1 MKVAQIVCTYP
12 PYKGGI
18 GNSAREISQLLSN
31 SGHQVTTFTPHYRR
45 TDKQKSNTEQ
55 PGQKT
60 VYLKPWLQ
68 YGNGA
73 FIPGLFFHLGKFD
86 LIYLHYP
93 FFGGAE
99 LVWLY
104 KILHPKTKLIIQY
117 HHDAVSLNPV
127 AKFLSWPSTLTRDSL
142 FKKANKIISA
152 SFDYLNSSLIKNYFQ
167 TEPNKFVEIP
177 FAVDTRRFSAPKE
190 QTSNRCKI
198 LFVGGLDQAHYF
210 KGLEVLL
217 KALSKIDNCSWE
229 LNVVGSGDLLPGYK
243 KLAQDLK
250 LEKRVNFLGRVNDSD
265 LPQIYRDSSFFVLP
279 SINQGEAFGLVL
291 LEAMASGLPV
301 IASNLPGVRGV
312 FNDNQEGLLANP
324 NDVADLSQKIKQL
337 ITNDEQRTKMGQ
349 KARVLAETKYSETYI
364 TQKYSE
370 LLKTI

>member
-1 MKVAQIVCTYP
+1 MRIAQIVCTYP

-18 GNSAREISQLLSN
+18 GNSAREISQLLVN
-31 SGHQVTTFTPHYRR
+31 SGHQVTTFTPCYHRA
-45 TDKQKSNTEQ
+45 DKQKLNTER

-60 VYLKPWLQ
+60 VYLKTWLQ

-73 FIPGLFFHLGKFD
+73 FIPGLFFHLRKFD

-117 HHDAVSLNPV
+117 HHDAVSLSPI
-127 AKFLSWPSTLTRDSL
+127 AKFLSWPSIFTRDSL
-142 FKKANKIISA
+142 FKQAEKIISA
-152 SFDYLNSSLIKNYFQ
+152 SFDYLKTSLIKHYLE
-167 TEPNKFVEIP
+167 TEPKKFVEIP
-177 FAVDTRRFSAPKE
+177 FAVDTRRFSPAKE
-190 QTSNRCKI
+190 RANNKCKI

-210 KGLEVLL
+210 KGMEILL
-217 KALSKIDNCSWE
+217 KALSQIDNCSWE
-229 LNVVGSGDLLPGYK
+229 LNVVGSGELLPGYK
-243 KLAQDLK
+243 KLAQNLK
-250 LEKRVNFLGRVNDSD
+250 LEKRVNFLGRVSESD
-265 LPQIYRDSSFFVLP
+265 LPQIYRESSFFILP

-312 FNDNQEGLLANP
+312 FTDNQEGLLANP
-324 NDVADLSQKIKQL
+324 NDVTDLSQKIKQL
-337 ITNDEQRTKMGQ
+337 ITNDEQRIKMGQ
-349 KARVLAETKYSETYI
+349 KARALAETKYSEAKI